1 MHTNNGIESK
11 VISQIEKLGIQY
23 EWLPVDPKYAD
34 TEKFCREYGFTKN
47 ESGNTIIVKS
57 KRGPKIYSA
66 CLVLAVNKLD
76 VNKKVKSLLE
86 VSRLSFAK
94 AEETTKLTN
103 MLVGGVTV
111 VGLPENLPIYIDSNV
126 MRETRIIIGG
136 GSRSGKIILPSSE
149 LTKIPNVQI
158 IDELALSKE

>member
-1 MHTNNGIESK
+1 MIDIETHILTQLKHFK
-11 VISQIEKLGIQY
+11 VAY
-23 EWLPVDPKYAD
+23 EWINIDPSFAD
-34 TEKFCREYGFTKN
+34 TEQFCAEYGFALN
-47 ESGNTIIVKS
+47 ESANTIIIGS
-57 KRGPKIYSA
+57 KRGEKKYCA
-66 CLVLAVNKLD
+66 CLVLATDRLD

-158 IDELALSKE
+158 IDELALSKT